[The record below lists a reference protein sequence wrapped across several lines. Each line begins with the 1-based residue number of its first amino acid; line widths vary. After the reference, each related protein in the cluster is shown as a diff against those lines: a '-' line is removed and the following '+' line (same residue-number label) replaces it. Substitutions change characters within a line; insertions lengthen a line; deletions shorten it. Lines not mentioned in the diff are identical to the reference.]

1 MAPAL
6 PQAAGNPDLAPALP
20 QAAGN
25 RVSTAK
31 NLTRKLIDAHLVTG
45 KPIPGEEIGLR
56 VDQALLT
63 DTNGTMAFLQFEAMG
78 FPRVRPPR
86 VVTYIDHN
94 VYQVDSRNSDDHRY
108 LQTAA
113 GRYGSWFSKPGNGIC
128 HQVHFESF
136 SVPGQTL
143 LGTDSHT
150 PLCGST
156 GMLAIGAG
164 GLDVAVAMGGG
175 PYYLVMPRVTS
186 VWLTGQL
193 PPWVSA
199 KDAILELLRRYSV
212 RGGSGRIFEYGGPGA
227 ATLSLPQR
235 ATICNMGAEL
245 TLTTSVF
252 PSDEVTREYFRLLG
266 REPEWRPLG
275 PDADAEYDDRIE
287 LDLST
292 LEPLVALPG
301 SPDRV
306 VPVSEVEGEAVE
318 QVMVGSCTNSSWE
331 DMQAVTRV
339 LDGRRVAPS
348 VSFVVFPGSHRIV
361 EVMAREGLL
370 APLLAAGATIS
381 ESTCGACAGIGHVPA
396 SGGKSLRA
404 FNRNFAGRSGTKN
417 DAVYLCS
424 PLTAAASALTGR
436 ITDPR
441 KAGDAPERQWP
452 ASLRASEAGL
462 IAPLAE
468 AEAARV
474 EVLKGPN
481 IKPVPRGRPVPDR
494 LTAPVLIKLGDKV
507 STDDISPSGTAVLMF
522 RSNVPAIAEFC
533 FRNVDAEF
541 VARAR
546 AAGQGVIVGG
556 EIYGQGSS
564 REAAVLSPLHL
575 GVRAV
580 LAKSFA
586 RIHRAN
592 LINWG
597 IVPLEFENPGDHDG
611 IERDDVLGFEAL
623 RESLAS
629 DQPVLVTNQ
638 RTGAR
643 FRTRCILSPR
653 ERDMLL
659 AGGLLAQTA
668 DTTST
673 PHPALFPSRGE
684 GGGRAS
690 G

>member
-1 MAPAL
+1 M
-6 PQAAGNPDLAPALP
+6 
-20 QAAGN
+20 
-25 RVSTAK
+25 RSS
-31 NLTRKLIDAHLVTG
+31 LTRKLIDSHLVAG
-45 KPIPGEEIGLR
+45 KPTAGEEIGLR
-56 VDQALLT
+56 VDQVLLT
-63 DTNGTMAFLQFEAMG
+63 DTNGAMSLLQFEAMG
-78 FPRVRPPR
+78 FPRVQPGR
-86 VVTYIDHN
+86 VVAYIDHN

-108 LQTAA
+108 MQTAA
-113 GRYGSWFSKPGNGIC
+113 GRYGAWFSKPGNGIC

-136 SVPGQTL
+136 SAPGQVL

-164 GLDVAVAMGGG
+164 GLDVAAAMGGG
-175 PYYLVMPRVTS
+175 PYHLVMPRVTS

-193 PPWVSA
+193 PAWVSA
-199 KDAILELLRRYSV
+199 KDVIMELLRRYSV

-252 PSDEVTREYFRLLG
+252 ASDEATREYFRLLG
-266 REPEWRPLG
+266 REAEWRPLG
-275 PDADAEYDDRIE
+275 PDPDAEYDDRIE
-287 LDLST
+287 LDLSA
-292 LEPLVALPG
+292 LVPLVALPG

-306 VPVSEVEGEAVE
+306 VPVAEVEGEAID

-339 LDGRRVAPS
+339 LEGRRVAPS
-348 VSFVVFPGSHRIV
+348 CTFVVFPGSHRIL

-381 ESTCGACAGIGHVPA
+381 EPTCGACAGIGHVPA

-404 FNRNFAGRSGTKN
+404 FNRNFPGRSGTKD

-441 KAGDAPERQWP
+441 KAGTAPERKWP
-452 ASLRASEAGL
+452 ASLLASVAGL
-462 IAPLAE
+462 VPPLPE
-468 AEAARV
+468 AEAARI
-474 EVLKGPN
+474 EVVKGPN
-481 IKPVPRGRPVPDR
+481 IKPVPRGRPVDER

-522 RSNVPAIAEFC
+522 RTNVPAISEFC

-546 AAGQGVIVGG
+546 AAGRGVIVGG

-597 IVPLEFENPGDHDG
+597 IVPLEFENPADYDG
-611 IERDDVLGFEAL
+611 IERDDVLDVPEL
-623 RESLAS
+623 RESLAAGG
-629 DQPVLVTNQ
+629 PVVVANQ

-668 DTTST
+668 QT
-673 PHPALFPSRGE
+673 PSPPRGE
-684 GGGRAS
+684 RA